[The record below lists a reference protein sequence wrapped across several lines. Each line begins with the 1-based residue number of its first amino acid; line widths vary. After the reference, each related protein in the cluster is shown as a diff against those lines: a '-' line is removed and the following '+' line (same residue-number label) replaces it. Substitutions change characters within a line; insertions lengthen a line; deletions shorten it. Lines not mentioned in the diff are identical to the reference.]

1 MREGRNGQKA
11 EELTGGGDGGK
22 EQEQEETPQ
31 ECEIVLYSRLGE
43 CEILT
48 VSVRML
54 CVHKLD
60 ITCQMCPSAAET

>member
-1 MREGRNGQKA
+1 MREGRHGRKA
-11 EELTGGGDGGK
+11 EELTGGGRGGGGAG
-22 EQEQEETPQ
+22 TGGN
-31 ECEIVLYSRLGE
+31 CEIVLYSRLGE

-60 ITCQMCPSAAET
+60 IVCQMCRSAAET

>member
-1 MREGRNGQKA
+1 MDKKQRRGR
-11 EELTGGGDGGK
+11 K

-31 ECEIVLYSRLGE
+31 ECEIGMYSRFEE

-54 CVHKLD
+54 CVHKLGNVR
-60 ITCQMCPSAAET
+60 QMCRSAAET